1 MTKVRNRLLLSLSL
15 IWNNTC
21 LDSGDIAFV
30 TYEKG
35 EAEAKIR
42 FKKGDAAKPVSE
54 KWTEA
59 VNIKDHKVQCN
70 ILEVKYFLT
79 FLSNVV
85 FVLPE
90 VFALCTSQTKY
101 LDPR

>member
-1 MTKVRNRLLLSLSL
+1 MSLSL

-79 FLSNVV
+79 FLYQMSSLYYRKFLLSVHHKPNI
-85 FVLPE
+85 
-90 VFALCTSQTKY
+90 
-101 LDPR
+101 